1 MRFPDAYPGVITAP
15 NQIDIFLTGKCNLK
29 CRYCYY
35 NDSMAKASDLPTEKW
50 QALFEE
56 LGSIGVRKLTLS
68 GGEPFMRK
76 DFFVLVD
83 SIIENKMR
91 FSILTNGTLIDENTL
106 MEFSKGKRRL
116 RLNSIQ
122 ISIDGSKAEI
132 HDKSRPPKSFDKALH
147 ALRLLKQNDFP
158 VTVRVTI
165 NRHNADDLENIA
177 ALLLEEV
184 GLEGFSTNEADYQ
197 GSARCQGQDIILT
210 AEERRRA
217 MVSLVK
223 LNKKYNGLISASAGP
238 LARIKMMTEISEML
252 ARGEKNIPGRG
263 TLCSCGGVFSKM
275 AVLHDG
281 TFVPCDML
289 PSLVMGRI
297 GEISLK
303 KAWQTHPNINVV
315 RERNKIPLS
324 ELEECRDC
332 PYIGF
337 CTGGCPGSVMAK
349 TGKLNGI
356 DPLVCYKRYLEEEAQ
371 KSSSQPS
378 KHGKLKAVPA
388 RLLKTE

>member
-1 MRFPDAYPGVITAP
+1 MRYPDAYPGIITAP
-15 NQIDIFLTGKCNLK
+15 NQVDIILTGKCNLQ

-35 NDSMAKASDLPTEKW
+35 NDSMSKASDLPAEKW

-56 LGSIGVRKLTLS
+56 LGSIGVRKLQLS

-83 SIIENKMR
+83 SIVQNKMR
-91 FSILTNGTLIDENTL
+91 FSILTNGTLINDRTIT
-106 MEFSKGKRRL
+106 EFAKGKRRL
-116 RLNSIQ
+116 RLDYIQ
-122 ISIDGSKAEI
+122 VSIDGSKAEI
-132 HDKSRPPKSFDKALH
+132 HDKSRPPKSFDRALR
-147 ALRLLKQNDFP
+147 ALRLLKENDFP

-165 NRHNADDLENIA
+165 NRHNVDDLENIA
-177 ALLLEEV
+177 ELLIDDV

-210 AEERRRA
+210 VEERKRA
-217 MVSLVK
+217 MASLVK
-223 LNKKYNGLISASAGP
+223 LNKKYVGVISASAGP
-238 LARIKMMTEISEML
+238 LARFQMMTEIREML
-252 ARGEKNIPGRG
+252 ARGKKKIPGRG

-275 AVLHDG
+275 AVLHNG

-289 PSLVMGRI
+289 PNLVMGKI
-297 GEISLK
+297 GEIPVQ

-324 ELEECRDC
+324 EMEECRDC
-332 PYIGF
+332 PYKGF
-337 CTGGCPGSVMAK
+337 CTGGCPGTVMAR
-349 TGKLNGI
+349 TGRLNGI

-371 KSSSQPS
+371 KKIDPLSR
-378 KHGKLKAVPA
+378 HTIGK
-388 RLLKTE
+388 